1 MASYALG
8 VPRQQPQAS
17 SSNIGSSQ
25 EQQDADLALA
35 YSLAH
40 QEQLHIQNHSQTPL
54 PDSRPALP
62 AAPQGFK
69 DVDVE
74 IAAALAESEFSARQA
89 DEFAR
94 TSEAVYQAAVS
105 KALEVSLKTVSYD
118 DVLRDIKL
126 WSIDLSA
133 ATDDVHTALDKVVRR
148 QDEIA
153 AKLEHA
159 IMSGEERRINKYS
172 WTIEQLPVAES
183 RLRDLGQRL
192 APVGVA
198 VMRLEDLREDV
209 IATSPP
215 LDEAESKRDEIIG
228 KLFRDMGAAGL
239 RPPSRGSD
247 EAGPSNSSAAQTP
260 MEIRDLVASL
270 IEDAQKLPK
279 MPRRRSD
286 ASLQSSST
294 VDTAAGQTAHG
305 EEDTGGN
312 SLSFASPP
320 TAPLAPVSPVS
331 GIPDLISFP
340 LTPEAPCVPLASSS
354 DLMDDAVVLV
364 SELPLPDTSH
374 ELQEAEVAGALSL
387 PQSSDVV
394 EEESRRSSAPST
406 AGSDRSSG
414 TAGSCT
420 PAASGRRRGST
431 TTPVPFQLSA
441 SRQRPSRSIGAAP
454 ATAEPIH
461 RIAAFVSLHYELVK
475 DTGVVSQA
483 VSWKESAKDATTR
496 FESDARLPPSP
507 SNVIAFTAQSPPHL
521 VEYVKAQGGM
531 STNSLPL
538 RFNAT
543 NKWSVMCAAAV
554 AIDSLTIATQEL
566 SAWEVTEAAGGK
578 DSAGIECRRLWEYMI
593 KVAVHA
599 GTVTHAHD
607 PLRLA
612 IVKHGLPWDEE
623 TIPRLRWAAQ
633 HAAAGVMKLALACA
647 EDAERW
653 NS

>member
-1 MASYALG
+1 VQEVSTDYHLGKVLGRGQFGITRLAESKSDKNNYACKSIAKRKLACKEDIEDVQREVQIMHHLKGHPNVTYLRGTYEDKQNVHLVMDLCGGGELFDAIVHRGSY
-8 VPRQQPQAS
+8 S
-17 SSNIGSSQ
+17 
-25 EQQDADLALA
+25 E
-35 YSLAH
+35 
-40 QEQLHIQNHSQTPL
+40 
-54 PDSRPALP
+54 
-62 AAPQGFK
+62 K
-69 DVDVE
+69 D
-74 IAAALAESEFSARQA
+74 AAALI
-89 DEFAR
+89 R
-94 TSEAVYQAAVS
+94 TIVS
-105 KALEVSLKTVSYD
+105 
-118 DVLRDIKL
+118 
-126 WSIDLSA
+126 
-133 ATDDVHTALDKVVRR
+133 VVAHCHNLGV
-148 QDEIA
+148 I
-153 AKLEHA
+153 H
-159 IMSGEERRINKYS
+159 
-172 WTIEQLPVAES
+172 
-183 RLRDLGQRL
+183 RDLKPSNLLVGEDGVLKVIDFGL
-192 APVGVA
+192 ARVA
-198 VMRLEDLREDV
+198 G
-209 IATSPP
+209 
-215 LDEAESKRDEIIG
+215 DEGRSM
-228 KLFRDMGAAGL
+228 LT
-239 RPPSRGSD
+239 
-247 EAGPSNSSAAQTP
+247 EAG
-260 MEIRDLVASL
+260 E
-270 IEDAQKLPK
+270 
-279 MPRRRSD
+279 
-286 ASLQSSST
+286 
-294 VDTAAGQTAHG
+294 
-305 EEDTGGN
+305 
-312 SLSFASPP
+312 
-320 TAPLAPVSPVS
+320 
-331 GIPDLISFP
+331 
-340 LTPEAPCVPLASSS
+340 
-354 DLMDDAVVLV
+354 
-364 SELPLPDTSH
+364 
-374 ELQEAEVAGALSL
+374 SL